1 MAERTPTVVI
11 VGGGFGGLAAAKALR
26 RSPARV
32 VLIDR
37 TNHHVFQPL
46 LYQVATSTL
55 SPQQI
60 GSPLRA
66 ILGRNANTTVLM
78 GEVTGI
84 DCERRCVIGNS
95 TDGPQVPVPYD
106 YLIVAAGVR
115 HSYFGHDEFE
125 KHAPG
130 LKTLAD
136 AVAMR
141 NKILG
146 AFEQAEAEEDP
157 NRHPDLL
164 TFVIVGG
171 GPTGVEMAGAI
182 AVLVRKTLP
191 AEFRRIDPKSARIV
205 LVDRGHRVLGGLAES
220 LSNAAKAQLERLGVE
235 VRLGT
240 SVDLVDEH
248 GVIASGERIKTKT
261 VIWAAGVAASPAGKW
276 LQAPTDHAGRVRVA
290 NDLSVPGR
298 PEIFVIG
305 DTASLDEEGTP
316 LPGVAQVAI
325 QQGRYVGKLIHRRI
339 VGKPAP
345 RPFRYFDKGS
355 MAVVGKGF
363 AVLESRKVRL
373 HGFLA
378 WLAWAAVHIEFL
390 GQSNLRVS
398 VFVQWVWTYL
408 TGTRGS
414 QIIVED
420 SAASGAEPAASLR
433 PESAVD
439 PLALSAARHSS

>member
-1 MAERTPTVVI
+1 
-11 VGGGFGGLAAAKALR
+11 
-26 RSPARV
+26 
-32 VLIDR
+32 
-37 TNHHVFQPL
+37 
-46 LYQVATSTL
+46 
-55 SPQQI
+55 
-60 GSPLRA
+60 
-66 ILGRNANTTVLM
+66 
-78 GEVTGI
+78 
-84 DCERRCVIGNS
+84 
-95 TDGPQVPVPYD
+95 
-106 YLIVAAGVR
+106 
-115 HSYFGHDEFE
+115 
-125 KHAPG
+125 
-130 LKTLAD
+130 
-136 AVAMR
+136 
-141 NKILG
+141 
-146 AFEQAEAEEDP
+146 
-157 NRHPDLL
+157 
-164 TFVIVGG
+164 
-171 GPTGVEMAGAI
+171 
-182 AVLVRKTLP
+182 
-191 AEFRRIDPKSARIV
+191 
-205 LVDRGHRVLGGLAES
+205 
-220 LSNAAKAQLERLGVE
+220 
-235 VRLGT
+235 LGT

-276 LQAPTDHAGRVRVA
+276 LQTPTDHAGRVRVA

-298 PEIFVIG
+298 PDIFVIG
-305 DTASLDEEGTP
+305 DTASLDEEGKP

-378 WLAWAAVHIEFL
+378 WLAWAAVHLEFL

-414 QIIVED
+414 QIIVEH